1 MKALVIV
8 FVILL
13 SGCVSNAPFRTAD
26 GVCSGH
32 WWGCGKYYEENPG
45 YDLGFIEFT
54 ERGNDF
60 SPKQTAELLSRISEK
75 SKKDDIAVIVFIH
88 GWKHN
93 ASTEDENVISFKK
106 ALDFIARS
114 KATGNK
120 KIVGIYIGWRGLS
133 FHGLQLENGTF
144 WDRKAVAEEVGRG
157 GVTEFLSDLEYIA
170 GQKKTNFM
178 LTIGHSFGAA
188 ITLSALHDTLLEK
201 MKTAERGGNLKSFGD
216 GVVLL
221 NPAIEANQALLLK
234 ESSMRLGSKGK
245 PTKEEPV
252 PSVMYVV
259 SSRADWPT
267 NSVFPKGQ
275 YLGMALRWKQE
286 DIKRD
291 YFGFSYTIK
300 ESQLDTETVGN
311 YSWFT
316 TGYMEDV
323 IIDPAAT
330 GASKPKSL
338 YGQGPSIG
346 VSTIKVPNSKLGQWG
361 FKSYCS
367 PKESGYGVNQFP
379 CFDDDPIDFISA
391 PESFIEGHND
401 VFNRN
406 VIALLSTIVRKSLSE
421 KQRSKPEY
429 CYTGE
434 DFDFGKCYVHYFE
447 YNKSIKYLKQ

>member
-1 MKALVIV
+1 MKPLVIF

-75 SKKDDIAVIVFIH
+75 SKKEDIAVIVFIH

-114 KATGNK
+114 NATGNK

-170 GQKKTNFM
+170 GQKNTNFM

-188 ITLSALHDTLLEK
+188 ITLSALHDTLLDK
-201 MKTAERGGNLKSFGD
+201 MKTAERGGKLKPFGD

-234 ESSMRLGSKGK
+234 ESSMRLGSKG
-245 PTKEEPV
+245 EPV

-259 SSRADWPT
+259 SSRADGPT
-267 NSVFPKGQ
+267 NSFFPIGR
-275 YLGMALRWKQE
+275 YLGIAWRWKQE

-300 ESQLDTETVGN
+300 ESQLDAETVGN
-311 YSWFT
+311 YSLFL
-316 TGYMEDV
+316 TGYMHDV
-323 IIDPAAT
+323 VIDPVST
-330 GASKPKSL
+330 KVPKPKNI
-338 YGQGPSIG
+338 YGKGPSIG
-346 VSTIKVPNSKLGQWG
+346 VSSIKAENNKIGPWG
-361 FKSYCS
+361 FESYCS
-367 PKESGYGVNQFP
+367 PKEKSYGVEQFP
-379 CFDDDPIDFISA
+379 CFDHDPIDYIST
-391 PESFIEGHND
+391 PKSFIENHND
-401 VFNRN
+401 VFNRS
-406 VIALLSTIVRKSLSE
+406 VIALLSTIVRKPLSE
-421 KQRSKPEY
+421 KQGIRPEY
-429 CYTGE
+429 CYTGKE
-434 DFDFGKCYVHYFE
+434 FNFSKCYAY
-447 YNKSIKYLKQ
+447 YLKYNESIEYDIE